1 MRLFLFVSLE
11 NQTISANIAN
21 SMSKKTIIL
30 LGVLIIVP
38 ILVYALWPSDRSRI
52 KKLFKEGAQ
61 AVIEENLEEV
71 MSKVSYHYS
80 DKQGVSYLLLQKG
93 FERSFKQVDNFIIE
107 YEIQNIDIKDKTATV
122 ELDLSVIATY
132 GQETG
137 YILGDAGE
145 HRKTVFY
152 LEKERTTW
160 LVIKTEGIQWYY

>member
-1 MRLFLFVSLE
+1 ME

-21 SMSKKTIIL
+21 VMSKKTILL
-30 LGVLIIVP
+30 LGVPVITAILIFV
-38 ILVYALWPSDRSRI
+38 LWPSDKSRI
-52 KKLFKEGAQ
+52 KKLFNEGTQ

-80 DKQGVSYLLLQKG
+80 DDHGASYLFLQKG
-93 FERSFKQVDNFIIE
+93 FERFFQKLDNFVIE
-107 YEIQNIDIKDKTATV
+107 YEIKDMSITDKRATV
-122 ELDLSVIATY
+122 KLDLSVIATY
-132 GQETG
+132 GQDTG

-145 HRKTVFY
+145 HKKTVFY